1 MRQSN
6 KSNRSH
12 IRHGLCVLV
21 ASCSICMPQQ
31 ALAAEPIGQ
40 VKQCVSELWD
50 CGTGSLKTFAK
61 GVEAAG
67 NVLWFIASNP
77 DCVAGMI
84 SGNPVT
90 VGATGLIVGLGAAG
104 VVNKNQCEGD
114 IYGVAMQPIAAAL
127 DEIIPKSLLTPNLKN
142 GFVNV
147 LKTQGTEVLKGFA
160 QPLPVPAVPPSLG
173 GIITC
178 GCNALE
184 SGAEALEDIKTVAR
198 LAKETAQSCKSAANS
213 CPGLK
218 QVLQVGGYVVQA
230 VTDPSSIVQ
239 DCDSMSRQQYVAARL
254 RPLIPEVVNQFKENR
269 PWANSYGESLLSS
282 AFETCRS
289 YYDSHC
295 YKEKAAAD
303 FCQGPVN
310 DQNFDPELWA
320 EIGKLLNGPV
330 FDAYFSENWSK
341 LLALPACPAA
351 AGISIGKNTATGDTD
366 ALAMRNQN
374 AEQCKQELPSL
385 VFGGSGSYN
394 AAVRD
399 MLPQSREAWAAA
411 GVRGVQD
418 KPPLDQARLY
428 FRRIMTSA
436 AVVSRI
442 KIKQRI
448 DYYVQRDSEIKVSG
462 ATLAMPTTVLNR
474 SYGLWAKTIV
484 AFNANKCPKDAK
496 GWSGFGSK
504 DKLDYICL
512 KDLANSLGLDTE
524 EKLVSQEFGVIVAE
538 NHMADGSFKG
548 ASPYVKASQKYFQA
562 TKASPPKDESD
573 ANEHWKVAKPIAD
586 AEFVN
591 IASNLFPKHAARV
604 TANNDSRKKQKENFD
619 AFITVAEVESKDQ
632 MTRCQKTNKVEAC
645 KNDMTKLL
653 QDEKADMTAII
664 NVAYVGLKTT
674 TEPVDEKVYATTIS
688 KLSERLKKTEKLYI
702 SSALLYPLD
711 MGKVDSRGLKGM
723 TPNAPGVMPNVTG
736 AIDKGG
742 AASMPPKAG
751 ESLAPKTSV
760 AIPPIS
766 TSSPFG
772 MRAAPT
778 MVSSRKS
785 APTVTAAP
793 PQVNNGFVDKSPNP
807 NIGQNVGAE
816 LTAGTP
822 SQPKQE
828 NVAVISPMTPIGPIG
843 VSQPA
848 IPKTAAPII
857 PTTTIS
863 PMVTGQP
870 AMTKST
876 VPNAPSTIAPAVI
889 PFNEKLYRDNRA
901 KEFLA
906 QWLNRCKD
914 NDCRRDVGALLAK
927 QLDEEVAQI
936 KANLAAWQ
944 DKAAQER
951 IQGIVESRYVAQLK
965 AEIASPATAIA
976 SPPVLPTSPVKASAL
991 NTDRITNTPAKT
1003 PVKAP
1008 TNVPTI
1014 AR

>member
-1 MRQSN
+1 MMQSK
-6 KSNRSH
+6 KSYRS
-12 IRHGLCVLV
+12 RLCHGLCAMAMGTL
-21 ASCSICMPQQ
+21 ACLPQH
-31 ALAAEPIGQ
+31 ATAAEPLGQ
-40 VKQCVSELWD
+40 IKQCVSELWD
-50 CGTGSLKTFAK
+50 CGTSALKTYAK
-61 GVEAAG
+61 GIEAAG
-67 NVLWFIASNP
+67 NVLWFMASNP

-127 DEIIPKSLLTPNLKN
+127 DEIIPKSVLTPNLKS

-147 LKTQGTEVLKGFA
+147 LKTQGTEVLKGLA

-230 VTDPSSIVQ
+230 ITDPSSIVQ

-254 RPLIPEVVNQFKENR
+254 RPLIPGLVSQFKENT
-269 PWANSYGESLLSS
+269 PWAKSTGEKVLAD

-330 FDAYFSENWSK
+330 FDDYFNENWSK
-341 LLALPACPAA
+341 LLALPTCPAA
-351 AGISIGKNTATGDTD
+351 AGISIGKNTATGETD

-385 VFGGSGSYN
+385 VLGGSGSYKS
-394 AAVRD
+394 AVRD

-411 GVRGVQD
+411 GVRGEQN

-512 KDLANSLGLDTE
+512 KDLANSLGLETE

-538 NHMADGSFKG
+538 NHMVDGSFKG

-562 TKASPPKDESD
+562 AKALPPKDESD
-573 ANEHWKVAKPIAD
+573 ANEFWKIAKPIAD

-591 IASNLFPKHAARV
+591 IAANMFPKHAARV
-604 TANNDSRKKQKENFD
+604 AANSESRKKQKENFD
-619 AFITVAEVESKDQ
+619 TFITVAEVENKDQ
-632 MTRCQKTNKVEAC
+632 MTRCQKTNKVEPC
-645 KNDMTKLL
+645 KSDMTKLL
-653 QDEKADMTAII
+653 QDEKADMTGII

-674 TEPVDEKVYATTIS
+674 TEPVDDKVYDATIS

-711 MGKVDSRGLKGM
+711 MSKAISTGIKGQ
-723 TPNAPGVMPNVTG
+723 TPTTSGVSPNVTG

-742 AASMPPKAG
+742 IASTPPKAG
-751 ESLAPKTSV
+751 EPIAPKT
-760 AIPPIS
+760 AIASPP
-766 TSSPFG
+766 TTTGTTFG
-772 MRAAPT
+772 MRTAPT
-778 MVSSRKS
+778 MASSNKS
-785 APTVTAAP
+785 NNVVLAAAP
-793 PQVNNGFVDKSPNP
+793 PIVGAKVDKNLGP
-807 NIGQNVGAE
+807 NVGLNASAA
-816 LTAGTP
+816 TAATTP
-822 SQPKQE
+822 PPLVRD
-828 NVAVISPMTPIGPIG
+828 NPPVAIAMTPPA
-843 VSQPA
+843 VSGSGLPA
-848 IPKTAAPII
+848 ITKTNTPNVPSSVAA
-857 PTTTIS
+857 TAT
-863 PMVTGQP
+863 
-870 AMTKST
+870 
-876 VPNAPSTIAPAVI
+876 
-889 PFNEKLYRDNRA
+889 PFNEKQYRDNRA
-901 KEFLA
+901 KEFLT
-906 QWLNRCKD
+906 QWLSRCKD
-914 NDCRRDVGALLAK
+914 NDCRRDVSALLAK

-936 KANLAAWQ
+936 KANVNAWH
-944 DKAAQER
+944 DKAFQER
-951 IQGIVESRYVAQLK
+951 IQDIVEKRYEAQLK
-965 AEIASPATAIA
+965 AEMTTPVTPVVTPPAIP
-976 SPPVLPTSPVKASAL
+976 SGPVKGGTLTAP
-991 NTDRITNTPAKT
+991 RITNTPA
-1003 PVKAP
+1003 
-1008 TNVPTI
+1008 N